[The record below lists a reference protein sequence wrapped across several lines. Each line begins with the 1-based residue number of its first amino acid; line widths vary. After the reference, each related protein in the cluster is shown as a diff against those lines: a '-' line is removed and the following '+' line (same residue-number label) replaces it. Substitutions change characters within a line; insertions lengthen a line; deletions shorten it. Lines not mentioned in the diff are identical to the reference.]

1 MSASKVLEVIVRAD
15 DAGGSRAANEGILQ
29 AATQGIVRNVSVMA
43 CGRAL
48 DHCVEQLAPL
58 AGQICFG
65 LHATINSE
73 WSVFRWGPVLPAK
86 SVPSLVRK
94 DGTFHESP
102 MALSERGFSI
112 DEILTE
118 VAAQLARLRSAGLRP
133 EYLDTHMGFD
143 WLDGVHERLARFA
156 RAEGLVFDTRDRLP
170 MLPGK
175 GSLLE
180 RLSGSIG
187 GPFLLVTH
195 PAVITEE
202 TLSFF
207 ESEDEPGLV
216 AREREA
222 ELRELCSPQIKELV
236 ISSAVILRKYRDL
249 SEKHK
254 CRLC

>member
-1 MSASKVLEVIVRAD
+1 MADSEVLHLIVRAD
-15 DAGGSRAANEGILQ
+15 DAGGSRAANEGILL

-48 DHCVEQLAPL
+48 DHCVQLLAPL
-58 AGQICFG
+58 VGQICFG

-73 WSVFRWGPVLPAK
+73 WSTFRWGPVLPPNR
-86 SVPSLVRK
+86 VPSLVRE
-94 DGTFHESP
+94 DGSFHVSP
-102 MALSERGFSI
+102 MALSERGFSSN
-112 DEILTE
+112 EILAE
-118 VAAQLARLRSAGLRP
+118 VAAQLARLRAAGLPP

-143 WLDGVHERLARFA
+143 WIEGVHERLAQFA
-156 RAEGLVFDTRDRLP
+156 LAEGLVFDTRARLP
-170 MLPGK
+170 MLPGR

-195 PAVITEE
+195 PAILTEE

-207 ESEDEPGLV
+207 EGDDEPGLV

-236 ISSAVILRKYRDL
+236 ISGTVILRKYLDPR
-249 SEKHK
+249 EKDK